1 MGLKMAALRA
11 LWVSGAVVGGMS
23 AALVGCNGD
32 SDPTATGGGSN
43 LSCAVSSSGI
53 DTCVDYTGAGYVSA
67 ASVESGCEQ
76 SLGTFSESPC
86 RTENRVGTCTYNSGL
101 PTEFQTRYYS
111 PSLTVE
117 AAEVVC
123 PAGVFTAG

>member
-1 MGLKMAALRA
+1 MGLRIAALRA
-11 LWVSGAVVGGMS
+11 MWVSAVFVGVVS

-32 SDPTATGGGSN
+32 SDPTAAGSGSN

-67 ASVESGCEQ
+67 ASIESGCEQ
-76 SLGTFSESPC
+76 SLGTFSELPC

-101 PTEFQTRYYS
+101 STEFKTRYYT

-117 AAEVVC
+117 AAEAAC
-123 PAGVFTAG
+123 PIGEFTAG